1 MSWKEILVYVIL
13 FLVGIISIYGLSDSR
28 KSIKNNSNRT
38 KIRNLIFYMG
48 ILLGV
53 FGLFELIKIVVQS
66 FLKAY
71 F

>member
-13 FLVGIISIYGLSDSR
+13 FLVGLLSIYGLSDSK
-28 KSIKNNSNRT
+28 KSLQNNSNRT

-53 FGLFELIKIVVQS
+53 YGLYELIKTAVKA
-66 FLKAY
+66 FLKFY